1 MLHRNR
7 KGLVIAIIAL
17 LVLGALTMF
26 LSQAAHDPVSAPVE
40 TTVTPT
46 NDEPVTTP
54 AAPESAVPEKGA
66 DATSPPAAMPAGKI
80 ELSPD
85 DRILGSDTAPV
96 TVFEYASLT
105 CGHCA
110 QFSKEVLPEVKKAL
124 IDTGKLRLVFRD
136 FPLDKV
142 ALKAAMMARCLPADK
157 YFGMI
162 EVIFS
167 SQERWMSH
175 EDPIKGLE
183 QTGALAGMD
192 SAAFEKCTTDEAL
205 EKRILAGMQEAQDK
219 YQVKSTPSFVFNG
232 GAETIAGS
240 SSVEAFTETV
250 NKLSGAKKQGE

>member
-17 LVLGALTMF
+17 LALGALTMF
-26 LSQAAHDPVSAPVE
+26 LSQATHDPVSAPVE
-40 TTVTPT
+40 TAVTPT
-46 NDEPVTTP
+46 SDEPVTAP
-54 AAPESAVPEKGA
+54 ATPESAQPEQGA
-66 DATSPPAAMPAGKI
+66 DATSAPAGKTEI
-80 ELSPD
+80 SPD
-85 DRILGSDTAPV
+85 DRVMGSDSAPV
-96 TVFEYASLT
+96 TVIEYASMT

-110 QFSKEVLPEVKKAL
+110 HFSKEVLPEVKKNL

-167 SQERWMSH
+167 SQERWMSN
-175 EDPIKGLE
+175 EDPVKGLE
-183 QTGALAGMD
+183 QIGALAGMD
-192 SAAFEKCTTDEAL
+192 SDAFNKCTTDEAL

-219 YQVKSTPSFVFNG
+219 YQVKSTPSFIFNN
-232 GAETIAGS
+232 GAEIYAGGKDAA
-240 SSVEAFTETV
+240 AFAETV
-250 NKLSGAKKQGE
+250 NKLSGAKQGE